1 MNSICFTRPL
11 LHTVFTVTP
20 NKRVS
25 LQDFAETFG
34 RAEIEK
40 ISKLTGIESVS
51 VAENGK
57 TSADYCVE
65 AAKILFEKIGITG
78 ADIDGLVYV
87 TETPDHII
95 PATAPIIQG
104 RLGIPTNTI
113 NFDLRCSCPGFIYGL
128 FQASMLIELGC
139 CSNILL
145 LAGNTSSRLVNPQDR
160 ALLMVTGDAASAA
173 LITRSEDIK
182 STFSFFVDGSKY
194 KSIYIPAGGSR
205 MPIQKG
211 VTDILE
217 FDTDNNGHT
226 KENLVMDGM
235 EVMLFAIKEGRK
247 LCADVMNRMNWSVD
261 EVDLFLLHQANEMI
275 VTRIAKG
282 LKADMNKVPVS
293 VKSTGNCGLASIPL
307 TLCNKFEGIHSQ
319 LKRVVACGY
328 GSGLIAAAGAIDLS
342 KTNVLK
348 NQSIKLD

>member
-113 NFDLRCSCPGFIYGL
+113 NFDLRCSCPGF
-128 FQASMLIELGC
+128 
-139 CSNILL
+139 
-145 LAGNTSSRLVNPQDR
+145 R
-160 ALLMVTGDAASAA
+160 ALG
-173 LITRSEDIK
+173 
-182 STFSFFVDGSKY
+182 
-194 KSIYIPAGGSR
+194 
-205 MPIQKG
+205 
-211 VTDILE
+211 
-217 FDTDNNGHT
+217 
-226 KENLVMDGM
+226 
-235 EVMLFAIKEGRK
+235 
-247 LCADVMNRMNWSVD
+247 
-261 EVDLFLLHQANEMI
+261 
-275 VTRIAKG
+275 
-282 LKADMNKVPVS
+282 KVS
-293 VKSTGNCGLASIPL
+293 
-307 TLCNKFEGIHSQ
+307 
-319 LKRVVACGY
+319 
-328 GSGLIAAAGAIDLS
+328 
-342 KTNVLK
+342 
-348 NQSIKLD
+348 